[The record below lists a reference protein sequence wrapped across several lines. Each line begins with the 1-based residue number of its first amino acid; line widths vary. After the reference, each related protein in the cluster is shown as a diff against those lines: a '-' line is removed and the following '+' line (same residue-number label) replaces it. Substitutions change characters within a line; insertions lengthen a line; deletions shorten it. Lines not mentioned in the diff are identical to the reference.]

1 MNPSASPLTPGG
13 PTDLKIRVE
22 DGSGTSQ
29 TWTLTCD
36 PPAGDHPDP
45 AAACAA
51 LAAHGAAALPAVRKD
66 MACTDQYGGP
76 EKATVVGTYQGQTG
90 AEFVLPDQRLR
101 DQALGPAE
109 GSAAPRRHLI
119 ETAARSVAGTC

>member
-1 MNPSASPLTPGG
+1 MKPSASPLTPGG

-66 MACTDQYGGP
+66 MACTNQYGGP
-76 EKATVVGTYQGQTG
+76 EKATVVGTYQGQQ
-90 AEFVLPDQRLR
+90 VLSSFSRTNGCEIKRWDLLKGLLPP
-101 DQALGPAE
+101 G
-109 GSAAPRRHLI
+109 
-119 ETAARSVAGTC
+119 GT